1 MMKILPNQFS
11 TIEQVTGQYQRQSV
25 TTTNSKIDVNNSFL
39 EILREKETEQVRFS
53 KHATQRLSNR
63 NINLTTEQMGRLN
76 SGIEAARGKAINE
89 SLVMMDDLAFI
100 VNVKNNTVITAMDQN
115 ETSNQVFTN
124 IDGAVIV

>member
-25 TTTNSKIDVNNSFL
+25 TTTTSKIDVNNSFL

-63 NINLTTEQMGRLN
+63 NIKRER
-76 SGIEAARGKAINE
+76 R
-89 SLVMMDDLAFI
+89 
-100 VNVKNNTVITAMDQN
+100 
-115 ETSNQVFTN
+115 
-124 IDGAVIV
+124 

>member
-25 TTTNSKIDVNNSFL
+25 TTTTSKIDVNNSFL

-63 NINLTTEQMGRLN
+63 KINLTTEQMGRLN